1 VNELQ
6 NETLP
11 SIADR
16 PACRKRRPAA
26 DAGSHD
32 PAQPADHPIERRS
45 QAALSSL
52 TPGSNL
58 SSPRLP
64 SAVPGPQSA
73 PSAPPHCSARYLL
86 PC

>member
-1 VNELQ
+1 VNKLQ

-32 PAQPADHPIERRS
+32 PAQPDR
-45 QAALSSL
+45 
-52 TPGSNL
+52 
-58 SSPRLP
+58 
-64 SAVPGPQSA
+64 
-73 PSAPPHCSARYLL
+73 PPD
-86 PC
+86 